1 MYLYIY
7 SRRLRVAHPGHNIS
21 ETTKIIICKIM
32 CEEFRASRQGA
43 IKQRTVEKAIAKLN
57 TMVNVCEITIL
68 YENNH
73 TYGGMS
79 C

>member
-1 MYLYIY
+1 
-7 SRRLRVAHPGHNIS
+7 
-21 ETTKIIICKIM
+21 M

-79 C
+79 CWKLGQI